1 MVEGCKGYITTINKT
16 KKMKNTMSKH
26 HEAVLAFIKAT
37 PNSDFAG
44 IREGNKK
51 ITETLLKQIIQQLQ
65 DGGNIVLNSDDGS
78 YSISTPKK
86 VAASKAEPKAEKKT
100 DKKEAVKP
108 EPKAAVKREEES
120 DLGPKHVAGQTG
132 RDNTRYD
139 FGKEKNLSKGRLVLA
154 IVRQYVSDNPKVSLA
169 KLQEVFKSKEIQKLY
184 GVVDEVSKCKK
195 FTKNKRDRHFLKP
208 EEQIK
213 LNNGNM
219 KVAVCSQFGVE
230 SLTPILKIAKDLG
243 YKVTISK

>member
-1 MVEGCKGYITTINKT
+1 
-16 KKMKNTMSKH
+16 MKNTMSKH
-26 HEAVLAFIKAT
+26 HETVLAFIKAT

-65 DGGNIVLNSDDGS
+65 DGGNISFNPDDGT
-78 YSISTPKK
+78 YAISAPKK
-86 VAASKAEPKAEKKT
+86 VVASKAEPKAEKKT
-100 DKKEAVKP
+100 DKKETAKA
-108 EPKAAVKREEES
+108 EPKAAAAKKNEEES

-154 IVRQYVSDNPKVSLA
+154 IIRHHVSENPKISLA

-213 LNNGNM
+213 LNNGNI

-230 SLTPILKIAKDLG
+230 SLAPILKIAKDLG